1 MRGLSVLDD
10 LVGDA
15 LDQVRRDGEADADG
29 TGLAAGAGGGGDRR
43 VDADDLSGRVERRA
57 ARVAGV
63 DGGIDLHGVGHDL
76 RVVVVHH
83 ADRTVQRGDDAGGR
97 RVVVA
102 QRVADGH
109 NRLAD
114 RERIRIGEFDR
125 NQPVGGIIQLD
136 DRQIGGGVGAGDLR
150 GVHLAVRER
159 DLDVLSTGDHVVVGH
174 DVALLVDDR
183 AGAGRRAVLQRGLDR
198 DHRLGD
204 LVRHGG
210 PIHGLA
216 IGDRRATVA
225 GLAGVDVL
233 QRAGR
238 RHLDP
243 AFGDR
248 HVADAQAQR
257 RADQGRH
264 HGDDHAADRATAA
277 VVRLLRAGTR
287 HRREDRPLRVV
298 RPVTVILR
306 AVDRGHER
314 IGRGVVRR
322 GAALLL
328 IGRTVVAVQERV
340 AGQVR
345 VAVVLRRHLL
355 GRRGLRMLLHGRLR
369 GGGAVGAVFR
379 CGAIRRLRGR
389 GRGRACRRRAR
400 CGFGRRR
407 RRSRDCLRGLLGV
420 RGLAAGGHGEL
431 VALHDLRGLV
441 RLFVV
446 RLFAGLRRLLV
457 RPAAV
462 ILFSH
467 CCSLVSFCS
476 LCRYTSGGQPAR
488 LTAVSESLSMS

>member
-1 MRGLSVLDD
+1 M
-10 LVGDA
+10 
-15 LDQVRRDGEADADG
+15 
-29 TGLAAGAGGGGDRR
+29 
-43 VDADDLSGRVERRA
+43 
-57 ARVAGV
+57 
-63 DGGIDLHGVGHDL
+63 H
-76 RVVVVHH
+76 
-83 ADRTVQRGDDAGGR
+83 
-97 RVVVA
+97 
-102 QRVADGH
+102 
-109 NRLAD
+109 
-114 RERIRIGEFDR
+114 
-125 NQPVGGIIQLD
+125 
-136 DRQIGGGVGAGDLR
+136 
-150 GVHLAVRER
+150 
-159 DLDVLSTGDHVVVGH
+159 
-174 DVALLVDDR
+174 
-183 AGAGRRAVLQRGLDR
+183 
-198 DHRLGD
+198 
-204 LVRHGG
+204 
-210 PIHGLA
+210 
-216 IGDRRATVA
+216 
-225 GLAGVDVL
+225 
-233 QRAGR
+233 RAGR

-257 RADQGRH
+257 RADQGCH

-277 VVRLLRAGTR
+277 VVRLRRAGAR
-287 HRREDRPLRVV
+287 YGREDRPLRVA
-298 RPVTVILR
+298 RPVAVVLR

-322 GAALLL
+322 GAALFL
-328 IGRTVVAVQERV
+328 IGRAVVAVQERV
-340 AGQVR
+340 AGQIR

-355 GRRGLRMLLHGRLR
+355 GRRGLRMLLRGRLR

-389 GRGRACRRRAR
+389 GRGRACRCRFGGRAGLRRAR

-407 RRSRDCLRGLLGV
+407 RRDRDCLRGLLGI

-462 ILFSH
+462 VLFSH